1 MNEAC
6 MSFFHFLY
14 KVLFSVWRH
23 RCNSFSFSF
32 ATLRLEQIDGEVDSG
47 EMGGEVSQYFG
58 FEKWGEMKKKKKERG
73 ERIGVKRGEEAW
85 VEMDGWKGQLEE
97 KGLETG
103 E

>member
-1 MNEAC
+1 MEHVC
-6 MSFFHFLY
+6 LFFHFLY
-14 KVLFSVWRH
+14 KFPFSVWRH
-23 RCNSFSFSF
+23 RCNSFSFFF

-47 EMGGEVSQYFG
+47 EMGVVTQYFG
-58 FEKWGEMKKKKKERG
+58 FEKWGEMKKKKERG

-103 E
+103 Q